1 MDRPRRAQNHHH
13 DRGQPYNDPSHDENL
28 KRHRRGL
35 IIPENFTFRVLP
47 DLRKILTAARAS
59 EHGNISRKNSDNA
72 IAMPQFRGWRIR
84 HQAVLIVKMRHKRN
98 RAKHQSIRRPCWS
111 LATGPCNGNG
121 NGNGKP
127 RHKHKRRNPLFKPIP
142 LVQVHVF

>member
-59 EHGNISRKNSDNA
+59 EHGNISRKNSDNDAA
-72 IAMPQFRGWRIR
+72 IQGLAYQAPSRSHCQNASQTKSRQASEHPQALLVARD
-84 HQAVLIVKMRHKRN
+84 
-98 RAKHQSIRRPCWS
+98 RPLQWQWQWE
-111 LATGPCNGNG
+111 AAP
-121 NGNGKP
+121 
-127 RHKHKRRNPLFKPIP
+127 
-142 LVQVHVF
+142 